1 MNKSILK
8 ERCIAIIQ
16 ERMDGLNMAM
26 KSAQDAAN
34 QETKSSSGDKY
45 ETARAMNQLEK
56 DMYARQLIENKREL
70 SVIMETDCNAISS
83 GISSGSFIKCGTANF
98 FILAGL
104 GKINYEGDAIYVI
117 SPNAPLAK
125 SMLGKRIGDTFLFN
139 KQTLEI
145 EEIL

>member
-1 MNKSILK
+1 MNKSKLK

-83 GISSGSFIKCGTANF
+83 SISSGSFIKCGTENF

-145 EEIL
+145 EEIH